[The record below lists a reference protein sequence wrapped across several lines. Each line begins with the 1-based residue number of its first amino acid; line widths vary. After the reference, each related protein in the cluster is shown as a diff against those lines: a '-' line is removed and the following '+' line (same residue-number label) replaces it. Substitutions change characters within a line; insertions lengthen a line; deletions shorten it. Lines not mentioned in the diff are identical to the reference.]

1 MDSNSSQVAPVDDSR
16 TQISNRAATQCDRLT
31 KTRHMDPQL
40 YKAAAGG
47 KTKYDLRQ
55 ILKNFHDLGDELT
68 PMENTVLHI
77 AAQFGKQKCVDLI
90 LKEHSDSSLLRR
102 VNKHG
107 DTPLHLAAREGYQKV
122 VEALIHAAKPQPPQP
137 SDIENGVE
145 FHEGMLR
152 TMNQEGDTALH
163 EAVRYRHP
171 KVVKLLIKEDAK
183 FTYGPNHKGNTPLYM
198 AAERGFD
205 DLVDIIL
212 ENSVTSSDHRGLKG
226 RTALHAAV
234 ISKHPEMVYKIL
246 EWKKELIKEVDDNGW
261 SPLHCAAYLGYT
273 SIARQ
278 LLDKSEHESQVI
290 YLGIKEFDN
299 MTALHIAASRG
310 HKGVAKLLAS
320 SYPDCCEQVD
330 DKAIMLF
337 TYFIMSQKVD
347 KMALNE
353 DNLTATDIISS
364 AKDSLGRQD
373 SILRKLKSVKARAG
387 PLGWQWI
394 LKAINENKGEKRRED
409 RGVRESEDQG
419 GVNRSKDKG
428 EGSGGR
434 GFTEAMK
441 KKGETH
447 LLVATLIATIT
458 FAAGLSLPGGHEDDA
473 SMAILSKKT
482 AFKIFVVADTTALV
496 LSMAAVCVYFFM
508 TLNNRKEVLHDFFN
522 WGFNLT
528 MYAMAVMMI
537 AFMMGLYTVLPDS
550 AWLVVFVCAICGCF
564 FIFLSY
570 ILRKF
575 YSSWKVM
582 IKSSFWLRKF
592 KLFVIKG
599 NNFH

>member
-1 MDSNSSQVAPVDDSR
+1 MKLS
-16 TQISNRAATQCDRLT
+16 
-31 KTRHMDPQL
+31 
-40 YKAAAGG
+40 
-47 KTKYDLRQ
+47 
-55 ILKNFHDLGDELT
+55 
-68 PMENTVLHI
+68 
-77 AAQFGKQKCVDLI
+77 
-90 LKEHSDSSLLRR
+90 
-102 VNKHG
+102 
-107 DTPLHLAAREGYQKV
+107 
-122 VEALIHAAKPQPPQP
+122 
-137 SDIENGVE
+137 
-145 FHEGMLR
+145 
-152 TMNQEGDTALH
+152 
-163 EAVRYRHP
+163 YRHSLIF
-171 KVVKLLIKEDAK
+171 VVSKRILI
-183 FTYGPNHKGNTPLYM
+183 
-198 AAERGFD
+198 
-205 DLVDIIL
+205 
-212 ENSVTSSDHRGLKG
+212 
-226 RTALHAAV
+226 
-234 ISKHPEMVYKIL
+234 
-246 EWKKELIKEVDDNGW
+246 
-261 SPLHCAAYLGYT
+261 
-273 SIARQ
+273 
-278 LLDKSEHESQVI
+278 
-290 YLGIKEFDN
+290 EF
-299 MTALHIAASRG
+299 
-310 HKGVAKLLAS
+310 
-320 SYPDCCEQVD
+320 
-330 DKAIMLF
+330 
-337 TYFIMSQKVD
+337 
-347 KMALNE
+347 
-353 DNLTATDIISS
+353 
-364 AKDSLGRQD
+364 QD

-394 LKAINENKGEKRRED
+394 LKAINENKGEKRSED

-508 TLNNRKEVLHDFFN
+508 TLNNRKEVLHDFLN

-599 NNFH
+599 QQLPLMRRGNHLF

>member
-1 MDSNSSQVAPVDDSR
+1 MDSNSIQAAPVDDSR
-16 TQISNRAATQCDRLT
+16 TQISNRAATQVTGLT
-31 KTRHMDPQL
+31 KTRHMDPQAL
-40 YKAAAGG
+40 QGG
-47 KTKYDLRQ
+47 CRTQNQKCVNL
-55 ILKNFHDLGDELT
+55 ILKNIQTHLYYDVS
-68 PMENTVLHI
+68 MNM
-77 AAQFGKQKCVDLI
+77 A
-90 LKEHSDSSLLRR
+90 HSTSPCSQR
-102 VNKHG
+102 
-107 DTPLHLAAREGYQKV
+107 
-122 VEALIHAAKPQPPQP
+122 
-137 SDIENGVE
+137 GVS
-145 FHEGMLR
+145 EGMLR
-152 TMNQEGDTALH
+152 TMNREGDTALH

-171 KVVKLLIKEDAK
+171 KVVKLLIKEDPM

-212 ENSVTSSDHRGLKG
+212 ENFVTSPDHRGLKG
-226 RTALHAAV
+226 RTALHAA
-234 ISKHPEMVYKIL
+234 
-246 EWKKELIKEVDDNGW
+246 
-261 SPLHCAAYLGYT
+261 
-273 SIARQ
+273 
-278 LLDKSEHESQVI
+278 LLDKSEYESQVI

-320 SYPDCCEQVD
+320 CYPDCCEQVD
-330 DKAIMLF
+330 DKGNNAIHLF
-337 TYFIMSQKVD
+337 MSQRRHFLKLFCVRWFR
-347 KMALNE
+347 ARGLLNGKNE
-353 DNLTATDIISS
+353 RGQTPLHLLADFQMDHGLNP
-364 AKDSLGRQD
+364 K
-373 SILRKLKSVKARAG
+373 KLKSVKARAG

-394 LKAINENKGEKRRED
+394 LKAINENKGEKRSED

-419 GVNRSKDKG
+419 GVNRSKDQGGVNRSKDKG

-434 GFTEAMK
+434 DFTEAMK

-458 FAAGLSLPGGHEDDA
+458 FAAGFSLPGGYEDDD

-508 TLNNRKEVLHDFFN
+508 TLNNRKEVLHDFLN
-522 WGFNLT
+522 WGFNLS
-528 MYAMAVMMI
+528 MYAMAAMMI

-564 FIFLSY
+564 FIFFSY

-599 NNFH
+599 QQLPLMRRGNGLF

>member
-1 MDSNSSQVAPVDDSR
+1 M
-16 TQISNRAATQCDRLT
+16 
-31 KTRHMDPQL
+31 
-40 YKAAAGG
+40 
-47 KTKYDLRQ
+47 
-55 ILKNFHDLGDELT
+55 
-68 PMENTVLHI
+68 
-77 AAQFGKQKCVDLI
+77 
-90 LKEHSDSSLLRR
+90 
-102 VNKHG
+102 
-107 DTPLHLAAREGYQKV
+107 
-122 VEALIHAAKPQPPQP
+122 
-137 SDIENGVE
+137 IE
-145 FHEGMLR
+145 F
-152 TMNQEGDTALH
+152 
-163 EAVRYRHP
+163 
-171 KVVKLLIKEDAK
+171 
-183 FTYGPNHKGNTPLYM
+183 
-198 AAERGFD
+198 
-205 DLVDIIL
+205 
-212 ENSVTSSDHRGLKG
+212 
-226 RTALHAAV
+226 
-234 ISKHPEMVYKIL
+234 
-246 EWKKELIKEVDDNGW
+246 
-261 SPLHCAAYLGYT
+261 
-273 SIARQ
+273 
-278 LLDKSEHESQVI
+278 
-290 YLGIKEFDN
+290 
-299 MTALHIAASRG
+299 
-310 HKGVAKLLAS
+310 
-320 SYPDCCEQVD
+320 
-330 DKAIMLF
+330 
-337 TYFIMSQKVD
+337 
-347 KMALNE
+347 
-353 DNLTATDIISS
+353 
-364 AKDSLGRQD
+364 QD

-409 RGVRESEDQG
+409 RGVRESEDQGGVNRSKDQG

-599 NNFH
+599 QQLPLMRRGNHLF

>member
-1 MDSNSSQVAPVDDSR
+1 
-16 TQISNRAATQCDRLT
+16 
-31 KTRHMDPQL
+31 
-40 YKAAAGG
+40 
-47 KTKYDLRQ
+47 
-55 ILKNFHDLGDELT
+55 
-68 PMENTVLHI
+68 
-77 AAQFGKQKCVDLI
+77 
-90 LKEHSDSSLLRR
+90 
-102 VNKHG
+102 
-107 DTPLHLAAREGYQKV
+107 
-122 VEALIHAAKPQPPQP
+122 
-137 SDIENGVE
+137 
-145 FHEGMLR
+145 MLR
-152 TMNQEGDTALH
+152 MMNQEGDTALH

-171 KVVKLLIKEDAK
+171 KVVKLLIKEDPK
-183 FTYGPNHKGNTPLYM
+183 FTYGPNNKGCSPLYM

-212 ENSVTSSDHRGLKG
+212 ETSVTSPDHRGLKG

-234 ISKHPEMVYKIL
+234 IYKHPEMVHKIL
-246 EWKKELIKEVDDNGW
+246 EWKKELIKEVDNNGS

-278 LLDKSEHESQVI
+278 LLDKSEYESQVI
-290 YLGIKEFDN
+290 YLGIKDVDN

-320 SYPDCCEQVD
+320 YYPDCCEQVD
-330 DKAIMLF
+330 DKGNNAIHLF
-337 TYFIMSQKVD
+337 MSQRRHFLKLFYARWFRARGLLNGKNKMGQTPLHLLADFQMDHGTDFIMSQRVD

-353 DNLTATDIISS
+353 QNLTATDIISS

-387 PLGWQWI
+387 PLGWQWV
-394 LKAINENKGEKRRED
+394 LKAINENKGVNRSDDK
-409 RGVRESEDQG
+409 G

-428 EGSGGR
+428 EDSEGR
-434 GFTEAMK
+434 DFTKAMK
-441 KKGETH
+441 KKGENH
-447 LLVATLIATIT
+447 LLVVTLIATIT
-458 FAAGLSLPGGHEDDA
+458 FAAGFTLPGGYKDDDG
-473 SMAILSKKT
+473 MAILSKKT
-482 AFKIFVVADTTALV
+482 ALKIFVVADTTALV

-508 TLNNRKEVLHDFFN
+508 ALNNRKEVLHDFLN

-528 MYAMAVMMI
+528 MYAMAAMMI

-564 FIFLSY
+564 FIFFSC

-599 NNFH
+599 QQLPLMRRGNHLF